1 MLKLKLNHISKRGSN
16 NIFLIEAVSTITTLH
31 VILKLFH
38 YHVVQGCINILVLEY
53 YISDRNYLS
62 NTIHDIINYSV
73 LLLYPICLRS
83 KAWTAHEFLTF
94 NVKNCEVF

>member
-1 MLKLKLNHISKRGSN
+1 MLKLKLKHISKRGSN

-38 YHVVQGCINILVLEY
+38 YNVVQGRINILVLEY

-62 NTIHDIINYSV
+62 NTSHDIINYSV

-83 KAWTAHEFLTF
+83 KAWTAHEFLTL